1 MKTLILLFTV
11 VFALYNTFAQDV
23 PGVANGSVAR
33 DSRDEYDNG
42 IRLRSIELER
52 VKNENYRSAII
63 EKAFETRK
71 INYSQIKKDFE
82 QVQSLQNQIIK
93 TYITGNQIDYARIGE
108 LAVKLNGCAE
118 RLDANLLL
126 SVGKPVKKS
135 DKKISEPENVKD
147 LIVVLDKTIG
157 NFVTSPV
164 FENLGVFETKATE
177 KAATELQKI
186 IRLSDV
192 LAKNAVKQN

>member
-1 MKTLILLFTV
+1 MKTLILLFVV
-11 VFALYNTFAQDV
+11 VFVSYNTFAQDV

-42 IRLRSIELER
+42 IRLRSIALER
-52 VKNENYRSAII
+52 VKNENYSSAVI

-82 QVQSLQNQIIK
+82 QVQTLQNQIIK
-93 TYITGNQIDYARIGE
+93 TYITGKQINYARISE
-108 LAVKLNGCAE
+108 LALKLNECAE
-118 RLDANLLL
+118 RLDVNLSL
-126 SVGKPVKKS
+126 SVEKPLKKS
-135 DKKISEPENVKD
+135 DKKISEPENVQD

-164 FENLGVFETKATE
+164 FENLGVFETKSAE
-177 KAATELQKI
+177 KAASELQKI

-192 LAKNAVKQN
+192 LAKNAAKQN